1 MRRAIGPDGPIGF
14 SDGNDGVKTIAT
26 DALAARMLAHDARID
41 RDSDARLN
49 PLRRADGSPDRI
61 GGSRRPL
68 GTTDVAPPSAS
79 TAAGRTS
86 RRWLRDV
93 PIVSM
98 LALLGVVLVAGPGFT
113 ESLAPWPFLISFILL
128 GMPHGAMDLWVAG
141 RLPEADSAEGPPSL
155 LDVATWRTAIG
166 RFGGYL
172 AWMGVSLAMLL
183 IVPDLTIALFLML
196 TIVHWGLGDQWATQ
210 RREMRVAP
218 GWWIAGIFIAARG
231 CLVLGPAFA
240 HDPAAAWA
248 PFATVASFGAGSS
261 LADPSVL
268 APVGA
273 TLLAIGVVL
282 AVTAAIWRWRHDGL
296 RGAVLDL
303 VEHTLVALLCFT
315 ASPLFGVGC
324 YFMFVHS
331 WRHAVRLGTC
341 PTLVGSAAAR
351 HPASGLL
358 RVHGL
363 SLPLLV
369 PTGFICLVAAWH
381 LEAPPSTFAISAA
394 MIAFFM
400 ISTLPHHLLGLKLP
414 GSRPLARLRTWRSA
428 AADPT

>member
-1 MRRAIGPDGPIGF
+1 M
-14 SDGNDGVKTIAT
+14 KTIAT

-68 GTTDVAPPSAS
+68 GTADVAPPSAS

-86 RRWLRDV
+86 RRWLRDA
-93 PIVSM
+93 PILWL

-172 AWMGVSLAMLL
+172 GWMGVSLAMLL

-240 HDPAAAWA
+240 NDPSAAWA

-273 TLLAIGVVL
+273 TLLVIGAVL
-282 AVTAAIWRWRHDGL
+282 AVTAAIWRGRHDGP
-296 RGAVLDL
+296 RGA
-303 VEHTLVALLCFT
+303 A
-315 ASPLFGVGC
+315 LFGVGC

-341 PTLVGSAAAR
+341 STLVGPAAAR
-351 HPASGLL
+351 NPASGLL
-358 RVHGL
+358 RVHWL
-363 SLPLLV
+363 SMPLLV
-369 PTGFICLVAAWH
+369 PTGCICLVAAWH
-381 LEAPPSTFAISAA
+381 LEAPPSTFAIAAA

-400 ISTLPHHLLGLKLP
+400 VSTLPHHLLGLKLP
-414 GSRPLARLRTWRSA
+414 GSRPLARLRARRSETVEPA
-428 AADPT
+428 